1 MAATT
6 SPGMPSSTWGAGA
19 AACCTGAAGFA
30 GAAGLEAAA
39 FAAAF
44 KGIRAKLRAGDPEAV
59 ADAKQVVKTYNLL
72 GLFKCEP
79 KDFIAYYEQK
89 QKAKEGA
96 IPQEVLDLVEQRKV
110 AKANKDWASADAIR
124 AKINELGY
132 VVKDTKDGSFAEK
145 AE

>member
-1 MAATT
+1 MAARSFIDDFNTAKALADLF
-6 SPGMPSSTWGAGA
+6 GI
-19 AACCTGAAGFA
+19 
-30 GAAGLEAAA
+30 
-39 FAAAF
+39 F

-96 IPQEVLDLVEQRKV
+96 IPQEVLDLVEQRKA
-110 AKANKDWASADAIR
+110 AKANKDWANADAIR
-124 AKINELGY
+124 AKINALGY

>member
-1 MAATT
+1 MDEDFNTAKALADLF
-6 SPGMPSSTWGAGA
+6 GI
-19 AACCTGAAGFA
+19 
-30 GAAGLEAAA
+30 
-39 FAAAF
+39 F
-44 KGIRAKLRAGDPEAV
+44 KGIRAKLRAGDPEAI

-79 KDFIAYYEQK
+79 KDFITYYEQK

>member
-1 MAATT
+1 M
-6 SPGMPSSTWGAGA
+6 
-19 AACCTGAAGFA
+19 
-30 GAAGLEAAA
+30 
-39 FAAAF
+39 
-44 KGIRAKLRAGDPEAV
+44 
-59 ADAKQVVKTYNLL
+59 L